1 MKSENFTVKKTY
13 AAGHY
18 ARQLV
23 TFLVMV
29 GATGE
34 PPVYVERRGYARFKK
49 VVDAARAQIPKNKAR
64 YTCHPAIR
72 AGKYYVDLEIDGL
85 DTEVEEFK
93 IVLNDTIDIIES
105 TEDWTPAADV
115 PRVDRIQS
123 VKGQLLLPPANPR
136 VSVQS
141 IRQSIMR
148 SLAPA
153 ADGEPVAD
161 CEPVRFIIKD
171 A

>member
-1 MKSENFTVKKTY
+1 MKAENFTVKKTY
-13 AAGHY
+13 VAGHY

-34 PPVYVERRGYARFKK
+34 PPIYIERRGYARFKK

-72 AGKYYVDLEIDGL
+72 AGKYFVDLEIDGL

-93 IVLNDTIDIIES
+93 TVLNDTIDIIDS
-105 TEDWTPAADV
+105 TEDWSAAKDV
-115 PRVDRIQS
+115 PRIDRIQS
-123 VKGQLLLPPANPR
+123 VKGQLELPPAYSR

-141 IRQSIMR
+141 IRQSLQA
-148 SLAPA
+148 SV
-153 ADGEPVAD
+153 EPVRD
-161 CEPVRFIIKD
+161 CEPVRFVIKD